1 MSHYRS
7 IVYAACLLAGISTH
21 STAETTSSPTPAAIK
36 AASAAAPLSALVS
49 AHQALER
56 KEYDQALRNASDA
69 LRQYPGMRDIALTYK
84 ARALAGL
91 GKPLEAAVIARQA
104 QDVTTVPTRRYRL
117 MQLTGE
123 LQLAGGATKEALATF
138 LHISHLQRLGSLH
151 SEALLKAAECQI
163 TLGDLTAAVK
173 NLKSLYLEQPTQ
185 PAAARALVILEQ
197 IRSKTPDLVPPL
209 TPEERLRRADQL
221 MALNK
226 TAAALETIAPLSGTP
241 MSDPQA
247 ARYAL
252 LQARALV
259 KKREYPVVADRLKE
273 LANRPGVVR
282 DEARLLLAKVEL
294 RLNRDSEALTRLMAM
309 AAERGPTVDRALLD
323 AALIH
328 KTNRRPEEAQILLE
342 RLLKEYPKSGLAT
355 RALWELAWSRYQ
367 RRQFNDAELAF
378 TKLLTF
384 VDERERA
391 LYWLIRTKEQLH
403 SDTLKQV
410 SLLER
415 EFPFGFYAAW
425 YRQDHPK
432 PTTWQTAS
440 QPGAPLPLP
449 EPLQRPA
456 ELITAGLTDEAAT
469 DIRDL
474 RSRPLLK
481 GVALPLARMQ
491 EQLGDYL
498 GAIATFHQYRPDSI
512 TPQTSEQWKIGYP
525 RPYAEQFSLGA
536 RQNRLSEALVL
547 SLAKQESRFRAT
559 VRSHAGAIGLMQLM
573 PATARKTAQMKGNSF
588 TPALLTDPDFN
599 IKIGTKHLR
608 ELMDYYQNNT
618 VLVLAA
624 YNAGATAVNRWRSQF
639 GTLPLDEFVE
649 SIPYQETRDY
659 VKKIVGSI
667 PVYQTLYHIQ

>member
-1 MSHYRS
+1 MSHYRT
-7 IVYAACLLAGISTH
+7 IVYAACLLIGISTQ
-21 STAETTSSPTPAAIK
+21 SMADTIPPPAPAVIK
-36 AASAAAPLSALVS
+36 AASAPAPLSVLVS

-56 KEYDQALRNASDA
+56 TEYDQALRNANDA

-91 GKPLEAAVIARQA
+91 GKPLDAALIARQA
-104 QDVTTVPTRRYRL
+104 QEVTTVPTRRYRL

-138 LHISHLQRLGSLH
+138 LQISRVQRLGSLH
-151 SEALLKAAECQI
+151 SDALLKAAECQMK
-163 TLGDLTAAVK
+163 LGDLTAAVK
-173 NLKSLYLEQPTQ
+173 TLKSLYLEQPTQ
-185 PAAARALVILEQ
+185 PASARALTLLEQ
-197 IRSKTPDLVPPL
+197 IKSKTPDLVSPFS
-209 TPEERLRRADQL
+209 PEERLRRADQL
-221 MALNK
+221 LTFNK
-226 TAAALETIAPLSGTP
+226 TVAALETVAPLSGIP
-241 MSDPQA
+241 LSDEQT

-252 LQARALV
+252 IQSRAQV
-259 KKREYPVVADRLKE
+259 KKREYPVVAERLQL
-273 LANRPGVVR
+273 LANSPSVVR

-309 AAERGPTVDRALLD
+309 AAERGSAVDRALLD

-328 KTNRRPEEAQILLE
+328 KTNRRPQEAQLLLE

-355 RALWELAWSRYQ
+355 RALWELAWSLYQ
-367 RRQFNDAELAF
+367 RRQFTDAEPAF
-378 TKLLTF
+378 TKLLSF
-384 VDERERA
+384 GDERERA
-391 LYWLIRTKEQLH
+391 LYWLIRTKEHLR
-403 SDTLKQV
+403 SDPLKQAT
-410 SLLER
+410 LLER

-425 YRQDHPK
+425 YRQDHQK
-432 PTTWQTAS
+432 ATSWQTAS
-440 QPGAPLPLP
+440 QPAAPLPLP

-456 ELITAGLTDEAAT
+456 ELLSAGLTDEAAT

-525 RPYAEQFSLGA
+525 RPYAEQFSQSA

-608 ELMDYYQNNT
+608 ELMDYYHNNT

-659 VKKIVGSI
+659 VKKIIGSI